1 MHKVIIFLL
10 ITMSSTIFSSETTS
24 ITRSGY
30 FHISYQSELEPITIN
45 QIHNWAL
52 HIETP
57 AGDPVSGAK
66 ISVSGGMPMH
76 NHGLP
81 TNPKVTTDLGRGKY
95 KLEGLRFHMRGYW
108 ELIVIIEVQ
117 GRRDTGIVKLNI

>member
-45 QIHNWAL
+45 RIHNWVL

-57 AGDPVSGAK
+57 EGDPVSGAK
-66 ISVSGGMPMH
+66 VSVSGGMPLH

-81 TNPKVTTDLGRGKY
+81 TDPKVTTDLGRGKY

-108 ELIVIIEVQ
+108 ELIVIIEIQ

>member
-1 MHKVIIFLL
+1 MRKVIIFLL

-45 QIHNWAL
+45 HIHSWVL

-57 AGDPVSGAK
+57 EGDPVSGAK
-66 ISVSGGMPMH
+66 ISVSGGMPLH

>member
-45 QIHNWAL
+45 QIHNWVL

-117 GRRDTGIVKLNI
+117 GRRDTAIVKLNI

>member
-10 ITMSSTIFSSETTS
+10 ITMSSTIFSSETNS

-45 QIHNWAL
+45 QIHNWVL

>member
-1 MHKVIIFLL
+1 MHIVIIFLL

-45 QIHNWAL
+45 QIHNWVL

>member
-45 QIHNWAL
+45 QIHNWVL

>member
-1 MHKVIIFLL
+1 MRKVIISLL
-10 ITMSSTIFSSETTS
+10 ITMSTTIFSSETTS

-30 FHISYQSELEPITIN
+30 FHISYQSELKPITIN
-45 QIHNWAL
+45 QMHNWIL
-52 HIETP
+52 HIET
-57 AGDPVSGAK
+57 AQGDPVSGAK
-66 ISVSGGMPMH
+66 ISVSGGMPLH

-81 TNPKVTTDLGRGKY
+81 TNPKVTTDLGGGKY

-108 ELIVIIEVQ
+108 ELMVIIEVQ

>member
-1 MHKVIIFLL
+1 MRKVIIFLL

-45 QIHNWAL
+45 QIHNWVL

-57 AGDPVSGAK
+57 EGDPVSGAK
-66 ISVSGGMPMH
+66 ISVSGGMPLH

-108 ELIVIIEVQ
+108 ELILIIEVQ
-117 GRRDTGIVKLNI
+117 GRRDTGIVKLKI

>member
-45 QIHNWAL
+45 QIHNWVL

-57 AGDPVSGAK
+57 EGDPVSGAK
-66 ISVSGGMPMH
+66 VSVSGGMPLH

-81 TNPKVTTDLGRGKY
+81 TDPKVTTDLGRGKY

-108 ELIVIIEVQ
+108 ELIVIIEIQ

>member
-45 QIHNWAL
+45 RIHNWVL

-57 AGDPVSGAK
+57 EGDPVSGAK
-66 ISVSGGMPMH
+66 VSVSGGMPLH

-81 TNPKVTTDLGRGKY
+81 TDPKVTTDLGRGKY

-108 ELIVIIEVQ
+108 ELMVIIEVQ

>member
-1 MHKVIIFLL
+1 MHKVMIFLL

-45 QIHNWAL
+45 QIHNWVL

-57 AGDPVSGAK
+57 EGDPVSGAK
-66 ISVSGGMPMH
+66 VSVSGGMPLH

-81 TNPKVTTDLGRGKY
+81 TDPKVTTDLGRGKY

-108 ELIVIIEVQ
+108 ELIVIIEIQ